1 MDELFKPETET
12 QRQICSSAPRR
23 LWEALKATGWS
34 ITQTVKG
41 QTAYHVKKSSLN
53 KIESEHLGYWITQSG
68 ITSVTKK
75 MEEIQKIETF
85 NQKKSVETIQEKWS
99 TT

>member
-1 MDELFKPETET
+1 
-12 QRQICSSAPRR
+12 
-23 LWEALKATGWS
+23 
-34 ITQTVKG
+34 
-41 QTAYHVKKSSLN
+41 
-53 KIESEHLGYWITQSG
+53 
-68 ITSVTKK
+68 VTKK

>member
-1 MDELFKPETET
+1 MEYHPDC
-12 QRQICSSAPRR
+12 QRPDCISCQ
-23 LWEALKATGWS
+23 
-34 ITQTVKG
+34 
-41 QTAYHVKKSSLN
+41 KSSLN

-85 NQKKSVETIQEKWS
+85 NQKKSVETIQEK
-99 TT
+99 